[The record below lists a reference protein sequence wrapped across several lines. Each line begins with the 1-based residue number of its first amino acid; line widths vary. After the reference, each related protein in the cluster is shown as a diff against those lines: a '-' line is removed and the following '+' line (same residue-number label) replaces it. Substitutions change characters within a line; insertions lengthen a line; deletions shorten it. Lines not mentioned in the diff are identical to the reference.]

1 MFEGC
6 LGMLGD
12 PVDAKNGQDPANALD
27 EVTIATRAH
36 KLFVVIVACGLV
48 ATFAWAHFT
57 QIDIVTRGS
66 GRVVPSLQNQFV
78 QHLEGGIIQEILVRE
93 GQYVKKGDI
102 LLTIRDPFSRAEYE
116 KAQKLLLSRQA
127 ELVRLE
133 AESQNLPVLEFPQ
146 DVVVAVPDVVADE
159 RDLFNSRQQSLEQQH
174 LILEDQ
180 RRRKLLEKQ
189 ERENRLESV
198 QVEYNLA
205 EERVKILS
213 NLFDSGAVSRSEL
226 LENKSRLQ
234 QIETKISDLT
244 HQIPQIEAELSEIAR
259 RKSELVLQFRSD
271 AEAEKINTLRAID
284 ELNQTLTA
292 MSDRNLRS
300 EVRAP
305 IDGKVHR
312 LFQTTIGGVVRSGQN
327 LVQLVPTD
335 APISIDISLSP
346 KDRAK
351 VWIGLP
357 AVVQLSAYDY
367 SLHAGLEAK
376 VVHISTDILHREEEE
391 PYYWVKLEANTSSF
405 GEDKPILAGMAAEV
419 DIIIGKR
426 TILDFLLTPIRAVQ
440 ENALREY

>member
-1 MFEGC
+1 MQ
-6 LGMLGD
+6 
-12 PVDAKNGQDPANALD
+12 NGHSDDESGNSSANALD
-27 EVTIATRAH
+27 DGAIATRAH
-36 KLFVVIVACGLV
+36 KLFVVIVALGLIAV
-48 ATFAWAHFT
+48 FAWAQFT

-78 QHLEGGIIQEILVRE
+78 QHLEGGIIREILVRE
-93 GQYVKKGDI
+93 GQFVKKGDV

-133 AESQNLPVLEFPQ
+133 AESQNLPVLEFSQ
-146 DVVVAVPDVVADE
+146 DMINAVPDVVADE

-180 RRRKLLEKQ
+180 RRRKVLEKQ
-189 ERENRLESV
+189 EKENRLGSI
-198 QVEYNLA
+198 QIEYNLA
-205 EERVKILS
+205 EERVTILS
-213 NLFDSGAVSRSEL
+213 NLFESGAVSRNEL
-226 LENKSRLQ
+226 LETKSRLQ

-244 HQIPQIEAELSEIAR
+244 HQIPQIEAELSEIMR
-259 RKSELVLQFRSD
+259 RKSELALKFRSE
-271 AEAEKINTLRAID
+271 AEAEKIDALRAID

-335 APISIDISLSP
+335 APVSIDISLSP

-351 VWIGLP
+351 VWVGLP
-357 AVVQLSAYDY
+357 AVVKLSAYDY
-367 SLHAGLEAK
+367 SLHGGLEAK
-376 VVHISTDILHREEEE
+376 VIDISTDILQSEEQD
-391 PYYWVKLEANTSSF
+391 PHYWVKLEANTSTF
-405 GEDKPILAGMAAEV
+405 GADKPILAGMAAEV

-440 ENALREY
+440 EKALREL